1 MMNTRLKQHCSFFFL
16 DLLMSGHLLSSSLT
30 MVGDRPIY
38 IPPILQAC
46 RQLPSN
52 YEIKEKC
59 VVVTNIKLSAKVVT
73 NLSLADIALR
83 FIKDFNF
90 KTTFYSSFIVAKCP
104 ATSLCYILFKKKQ
117 DWQNDAA
124 SGFPKNH
131 CNISGLATEAAF
143 IHALSLLSSVTLC
156 PLHAMLYSIDNISS
170 WSNACS
176 IIISQQNNPLL
187 NLSDFASFMRETKPF
202 ARVIYTPECFSAC
215 RVKFFGLTLMI
226 YSSGKI
232 FLCGAKEIES
242 IVKAIECV
250 TQAVMHVSMK
260 PTPSKDI

>member
-73 NLSLADIALR
+73 MLSLADIALR
-83 FIKDFNF
+83 FTKEFNF
-90 KTTFYSSFIVAKCP
+90 KITFYPSFIVAKCP
-104 ATSLCYILFKKKQ
+104 ATSLCYSLFKKKK
-117 DWQNDAA
+117 DRQNDTI
-124 SGFPKNH
+124 SGFPENH
-131 CNISGLATEAAF
+131 CNISGLATQAAF
-143 IHALSLLSSVTLC
+143 IHALTLLSSVTLC
-156 PLHAMLYSIDNISS
+156 PLHAMLCSIDNISS

-176 IIISQQNNPLL
+176 IIISQQKKAL
-187 NLSDFASFMRETKPF
+187 NLSDFASFMRDTKPF
-202 ARVIYTPECFSAC
+202 AQVIYTPECFSAC

-242 IVKAIECV
+242 IVKAIQCV
-250 TQAVMHVSMK
+250 TQAVMHVSMM
-260 PTPSKDI
+260 PAPSKDI